1 MIRRLSAV
9 LIGLTLAMPAL
20 ALTTPGPAI
29 AHATSGFSLAWGWST
44 GPEGTPLNG
53 MITNHISSRRTN
65 IQITAT
71 WKDGPTVMA
80 TESTTAMV
88 TNLAPHAS
96 SPFQMFEETEVEN
109 DWDVTMAVTSAA
121 TSVTPAGAMTVEPG
135 EFIDE
140 DTYEGTVTNH
150 GSTAAQNVVVY
161 GNRFEIVYRDAEP
174 SGTIASIPA
183 GGSATY
189 SIDFDPDSVGDS
201 VRGLIA
207 TTNAGTFYT
216 SWNNYFGD
224 LVTSNFEDAIAWM
237 AEEGITSGC
246 GNASFC
252 PKSSVTRAQMAVFL
266 TRALDLA
273 PAGDQ
278 GFEDIGSL
286 SATFR
291 AAINSLAAAGITGG
305 CVDNDD
311 EKRFC
316 PSSSVTRGQMSKFIV
331 SGYGDEG
338 GRDIAPIAGAGP
350 FTDDNGHF
358 SEPYNNAMADAG
370 ITGGCAAAKYCPTA
384 NVLREQMAIFML
396 RASQLDAAA
405 P

>member
-1 MIRRLSAV
+1 MIRRLGAA
-9 LIGLTLAMPAL
+9 LITLALALPAF
-20 ALTTPGPAI
+20 ALTTPGPAA
-29 AHATSGFSLAWGWST
+29 AHSAGGFSLAWGWST
-44 GPEGTPLNG
+44 GPEGTSLNG
-53 MITNHISSRRTN
+53 MITSHLSSRRTN

-71 WKDGPTVMA
+71 WKDGATVMA
-80 TESTTAMV
+80 TETTTAMV
-88 TNLAPHAS
+88 NNLAPHAR
-96 SPFQMFEETEVEN
+96 SPFQMFEETEVDAE
-109 DWDVTMAVTSAA
+109 WDVTMAVTSAP
-121 TSVTPAGAMTVEPG
+121 TNVTPAGAMTVDPG

-161 GNRFEIVYRDAEP
+161 GNRFEAVYRDAEP

-189 SIDFDPDSVGDS
+189 TIDFDPDSVGES

-224 LVTSNFEDAIAWM
+224 LVTSSFADAIAWM
-237 AEEGITSGC
+237 AEEGITAGC

-252 PKSSVTRAQMAVFL
+252 PKSSVTRGQMAVFL
-266 TRALDLA
+266 SRALDLP
-273 PAGDQ
+273 PADHQ

-305 CVDNDD
+305 CVDNGE
-311 EKRFC
+311 EKLFC
-316 PSSSVTRGQMSKFIV
+316 PSSSVTRGQMSRFIV
-331 SGYGDEG
+331 TGYGDEG
-338 GRDIAPIAGAGP
+338 GRDIAPIAGSGP

-370 ITGGCAAAKYCPTA
+370 ITGGCAAGKYCPNA

-396 RASQLDAAA
+396 RASQLDPAA